1 MAFLN
6 KYIKGE
12 GFKYYYSLKIGAAIY
27 SIGEGE
33 NDENIITKLN
43 SDGNVIWE
51 KIYPFSEKISFRKLI
66 ACSNNSDFLVLG
78 TSIGNSLFLLRI
90 NSQGTILWKKK
101 LSSSIDYQMP
111 NSKDF
116 NTLVNLGN
124 ENYVF
129 GFTESLSS
137 ESSFTVVIKFDGNGT
152 ILAQKKLIFDDYVFE
167 LKGISSVSNKVGLY
181 GKSVTTNE
189 PINRGLIIEL
199 DTNLSSIIKIFE
211 SNTVGSVND
220 LIYKNQNYVV
230 RGGYSQNTFFVEF
243 SESSNNV
250 NIINTKHYQ
259 GPDISNVKYNNNHL
273 YTETYDRSEAII
285 SKIDYNFNPIW
296 TKKFEF
302 VNIQYALGILSHV
315 TNDDLI
321 LNNSLEINFDG
332 LQHAVIGSLDL
343 ELTSCRTSDEPI
355 VMLGNKMCTFYVA
368 DINYS
373 LTNLNYLFVN
383 ISNPT
388 VTSINSII
396 EVVCPDL
403 GNLCIK
409 DKTICLEYE
418 KLLESFTNCISEVKN
433 NITNYNNNLG
443 LFKDCFINF
452 LERLEIIEMNFPE
465 LRLRDYLQFQ
475 MTAIQN
481 YIRYED
487 EKELEKYYNEA
498 YSAVLFV
505 LEYLSQQGNCKC
517 QNILEITDYASIQS
531 GHIYLQSAGSEGED
545 SSKGIHLRWAMRD
558 GLSNHLPK
566 ANYATT
572 THNFNKSDDFV
583 KIYRAKYVPY
593 QVLLDFNSPP
603 LQVNESS
610 SQKNWVYEIDGKVF
624 HVHFRNTIKYNQVRA
639 TIDPLATTLFF
650 IKNYGNALLEIESK
664 TELSFKISP
673 QFEIFDTDN
682 SVKVEL
688 LSVPENKI
696 TAPKGATLRRKFSGE
711 EINEKPLLSEN
722 IRSIRFSSTNSHIVT
737 LSFEFYSDFI
747 INTKKDNNWQFLG
760 QYALTK
766 ESNVAF
772 QRLEPKPNCLS
783 TWLRYNDQAFVN
795 VANYQTKWIS
805 DDLPI
810 LERIATSIN
819 KYITLSD
826 ALNNPK
832 AIEIYPFE
840 NYEDVEAC
848 NLTDPNYDPNDP
860 DYDPYIP
867 ETPSDAIGIKIP
879 FLEVLLLGSMDY
891 HVARMLG
898 LGTLDLSS
906 VVFEGEYMYLAEY
919 VTFGDLKDGLGAREV
934 QHLYCSLP
942 TSLSDQRLPLPVDL
956 KEPVPGVFFNNGYNN
971 SEVDEDEEDEI
982 VDPEQNNFDAVELT
996 ADGYSPDGKTRY
1008 YTLYPEPLFDEES
1021 NAPFYYVNNEF
1032 IACESTDPVFAGLEY
1047 RKKGETKWIKPELS
1061 YNPNFFN
1068 VDTSGVPVEIT
1079 NETVELI
1086 IPDQGESLYTHAV
1099 KESGE
1104 LEYSSY
1110 GINWFSRATL
1120 SEIVHPVKT
1129 IIRPSNE
1136 LLPPSNVTA
1145 TLIQKESPLL
1155 LTSSNEQLLY
1165 TNNSNSDKTLVR
1177 LTFEYNHAQELI
1189 DYHQKING
1197 EIIPNYVEVENS
1209 KELFAEKIQVLFRD
1223 QVPNGI
1229 SGKIKEVIL
1238 LSDPL
1243 LVEVHTEPYSV
1254 YSSGIN
1260 NNIVPQTNPPTYN
1273 ETYVPFI
1280 VPGTENNFI
1289 GSILLVDGVEFI
1301 VHEVDTT
1308 GTYPK
1313 FIVFKADASGSL
1325 LNSEIDLG
1333 TQGLIPESGSL
1344 FMMVENM
1351 QNASIWGL
1359 PNASGYSI
1367 NIDLTEVHREDEIII
1382 KNVDCT
1388 TETHVQKFRGIYKN
1402 AIIEKIFEKVDEDGD
1417 GLFDLI
1423 IDDDDDPTNDE
1434 FVYKHLGL
1442 YKITFPNFQL
1452 IQHSQYNLVNNP
1464 TINSVEWYNGVVRLH
1479 TLSDVGNEPRKEFK
1493 VIRTENIGTSNDL
1506 ILYIEDLTF
1515 PTDPDLLSNYKGK
1528 LMSADDAVTSVNQMV
1543 NYYPGYKV
1551 YLYKD
1556 DNLGLNKDTVLPQGE
1571 DEVRYTVFGLRSW
1584 DLPDE
1589 FEDDNT
1595 EDFFSKMSVPALMFG
1610 NAIIEPVQPQK
1621 PTGGL
1626 YATRPDF
1633 FGKASYTFNTKYGT
1647 PEEIHK
1653 PYSVQFNRASDIQ
1666 FLSAIYNNTVSGYD
1680 INQEPILNT
1689 VQDVMRN
1696 IFMNGEE
1703 DFYVDRW
1710 NDLLSFTY
1718 PSGNFATFEDK
1729 TLPLPD
1735 NPNFITGIN
1744 DFVDAHNE
1752 FYGTTV
1758 PHLAS
1763 GFNLNTLVI
1772 PSSTQNAEL
1781 RVHHFLKDVL
1791 MNCFVPLTEIPI
1803 LYNYV
1808 NNVDYKPIPKKQ
1820 VIRDRNG
1827 NLLKPTDPDFDM
1839 APMMKRID
1847 PPSSQYES
1855 QFTDFGLDGASNAK
1869 YFYAVRE
1876 INNQLK
1882 TSEYSEILG
1891 PISLVNTAPPIAP
1904 EIIKVLPVL
1913 ENRVIGVA
1921 PSVQLQINAYPK
1933 AQNIA
1938 KISIYR
1944 ADNPSDALSIRT
1956 MKLVKVLDLEVE
1968 NLQDESKWIF
1978 EDDFSDLIE
1987 VPFGDPQFYKL
1998 TVSRRIRY
2006 NDKELANIVDYAP
2019 SEASKLIITNVV
2031 ENYSPISPQLD
2042 YYSEALN
2049 SNDELTNVVL
2059 HWQKTCYKA
2068 KYHLYKMNSQ
2078 GNWVKIHELQ
2088 TNDLDI
2094 YLPLEITD
2102 LATGT
2107 LYTLDT
2113 DGNVIY
2119 HHFKVVTEN
2128 TAGMMSREEYILT
2141 IHDESNWQDI
2151 GGIGDMII
2159 GGTFYI
2165 R

>member
-12 GFKYYYSLKIGAAIY
+12 GFKYNYSLKVGAAIY
-27 SIGEGE
+27 NIGEGE
-33 NDENIITKLN
+33 NEESIITKLN
-43 SDGNVIWE
+43 SDGNVLWE
-51 KIYPFSEKISFRKLI
+51 KIYPFNENISFRKLI

-78 TSIGNSLFLLRI
+78 TSSENSLFLLRI

-101 LSSSIDYQMP
+101 LSDPISYNMP
-111 NSKDF
+111 DTKDF
-116 NTLVNLGN
+116 NTLIDLGN
-124 ENYVF
+124 ENYVI
-129 GFTESLSS
+129 GFTESISP
-137 ESSFTVVIKFDGNGT
+137 ESSFTVVIKFDANGT
-152 ILAQKKLIFDDYVFE
+152 IIAQKKLTFDDYVFE
-167 LKGISSVSNKVGLY
+167 LKGVSSVSNKVGLY
-181 GKSVTTNE
+181 GRSVTINE
-189 PINRGLIIEL
+189 PKNRGLIIEL
-199 DTNLSSIIKIFE
+199 DANLNSIIKIFE
-211 SNTVGSVND
+211 SDTIGSVND
-220 LIYKNQNYVV
+220 LIYKNQNYFV
-230 RGGYSQNTFFVEF
+230 RGGYSQDTFFVEF
-243 SESSNNV
+243 SESGNNV

-259 GPDISNVKYNNNHL
+259 GPVIYNLKYNNNHL
-273 YTETYDRSEAII
+273 YTETYDRFHTII
-285 SKIDYNFNPIW
+285 SKIDYNFNSIW

-302 VNIQYALGILSHV
+302 INVHYALGILSHV
-315 TNDDLI
+315 TNDDII
-321 LNNSLEINFDG
+321 LNNSLEIYFNG

-343 ELTSCRTSDEPI
+343 ELSSCRTSDEPI
-355 VMLGNKMCTFYVA
+355 VILGNKMCIFYVA
-368 DINYS
+368 DINHS
-373 LTNLNYLFVN
+373 LTNLNYSFVN

-388 VTSINSII
+388 VTSINSTI
-396 EVVCPDL
+396 EVICPDL
-403 GNLCIK
+403 GNPCIK
-409 DKTICLEYE
+409 DEKICAEYE
-418 KLLESFTNCISEVKN
+418 KLLESFTKCIEEVKIKN
-433 NITNYNNNLG
+433 PDYLKNLAV
-443 LFKDCFINF
+443 FKNCYTKF
-452 LERLEIIEMNFPE
+452 LEAFYIIDKNYSQFKLSE
-465 LRLRDYLQFQ
+465 YLQFQ
-475 MTAIQN
+475 INAIKF
-481 YIRYED
+481 YIENKGD
-487 EKELEKYYNEA
+487 KELEKYYYDA
-498 YSAVLFV
+498 LSAVEFI
-505 LEYLSQQGNCKC
+505 LEYLSQLGNCKC
-517 QNILEITDYASIQS
+517 QNTLDLTDYASIQS
-531 GHIYLQSAGSEGED
+531 GNLYLQSAGSKGED
-545 SSKGIHLRWAMRD
+545 STKGIHLRWALREA
-558 GLSNHLPK
+558 LSEHLPK

-593 QVLLDFNSPP
+593 QVTLDFKNAP
-603 LQVNESS
+603 LQVNESGN
-610 SQKNWVYEIDGKVF
+610 QKNWVYEINGKVF

-639 TIDPLATTLFF
+639 SIDPIANTLVF
-650 IKNYGNALLEIESK
+650 IKNYGNALIEIENK
-664 TELSFKISP
+664 TELSFKIST
-673 QFEIFDTDN
+673 QFEILDN
-682 SVKVEL
+682 DNYVKTEL

-696 TAPKGATLRRKFSGE
+696 TSPKGASLRKKYSAE
-711 EINEKPLLSEN
+711 ELNQRPLLSEN
-722 IRSIRFSSTNSHIVT
+722 IRSIRFSSNNAHILL

-747 INTKKDNNWQFLG
+747 INTKKENKWQLLG
-760 QYALTK
+760 KYALTK
-766 ESNVAF
+766 ETNVAF
-772 QRLEPKPNCLS
+772 QRLEPQPNCLS
-783 TWLRYNDQAFVN
+783 NWLRYNDQAFVN
-795 VANYQTKWIS
+795 IANYQTKWS
-805 DDLPI
+805 SNDLPI
-810 LERIATSIN
+810 FERIATSVE
-819 KYITLSD
+819 KYISLSD

-840 NYEDVEAC
+840 NYDDVEAC

-860 DYDPYIP
+860 NSEPDYDPYIP
-867 ETPSDAIGIKIP
+867 ETPLETTGIEIP
-879 FLEVLLLGSMDY
+879 YLDVLLLGSLDY
-891 HVARMLG
+891 HIARMIG
-898 LGTLDLSS
+898 LGTLDLNPL
-906 VVFEGEYMYLAEY
+906 VFEGEYMYLSEY
-919 VTFGDLKDGLGAREV
+919 VSLGDLKDGLGAREV

-942 TSLSDQRLPLPVDL
+942 TSLADQRLPLPVDL
-956 KEPVPGVFFNNGYNN
+956 KEPVPGVFFNNGYND
-971 SEVDEDEEDEI
+971 SDVDEEEEI

-1008 YTLYPEPLFDEES
+1008 FSLYPEPLFDEED
-1021 NAPFYYVNNEF
+1021 NAPFYYVSNEF
-1032 IACESTDPVFAGLEY
+1032 IACETTDPVFAGLEY

-1068 VDTSGVPVEIT
+1068 VDTSGVPAEFT

-1086 IPDQGESLYTHAV
+1086 IPEQGESLYTHAI

-1110 GINWFSRATL
+1110 GINWFSRAKA
-1120 SEIVHPVKT
+1120 SDIIHEVKT
-1129 IIRPSNE
+1129 IIKPSNE

-1155 LTSSNEQLLY
+1155 LTSSTEQLLY
-1165 TNNSNSDKTLVR
+1165 TNNSNPDKTLVR
-1177 LTFEYNHAQELI
+1177 MTFEYNHAQELI

-1197 EIIPNYVEVENS
+1197 EIIPNYVEVHNS

-1229 SGKIKEVIL
+1229 SGKIKEIIL

-1260 NNIVPQTNPPTYN
+1260 NNIIPQTNPPTYN
-1273 ETYVPFI
+1273 ETYIPSI
-1280 VPGTENNFI
+1280 IPGTENNFI
-1289 GSILLVDGVEFI
+1289 GSILLVDGIEFI
-1301 VHEVDTT
+1301 VHEVDNT

-1325 LNSEIDLG
+1325 LNSETDLG
-1333 TQGLIPESGSL
+1333 TQGLIPQSGSL

-1351 QNASIWGL
+1351 QNTSIWGL
-1359 PNASGYSI
+1359 PNASGFSV

-1382 KNVDCT
+1382 KNIDCS

-1402 AIIEKIFEKVDEDGD
+1402 AIIEKVLEKVDEDGD
-1417 GLFDLI
+1417 GEYDTI
-1423 IDDDDDPTNDE
+1423 GGN
-1434 FVYKHLGL
+1434 FVLKHLGL

-1452 IQHSQYNLVNNP
+1452 AQHSQYNLVNNP
-1464 TINSVEWYNGVVRLH
+1464 NANSVEWYNGIVRLH
-1479 TLSDVGNEPRKEFK
+1479 TLSDIGNEPRKEFK
-1493 VIRTENIGTSNDL
+1493 VIRTENIGTSNNL

-1515 PTDPDLLSNYKGK
+1515 PTDPILFNLYKGK
-1528 LMSADDAVTSVNQMV
+1528 LIPDNTSSINQMV

-1584 DLPDE
+1584 DLPNE
-1589 FEDDNT
+1589 FQNDNIEDY
-1595 EDFFSKMSVPALMFG
+1595 FSKMSVPALMFA

-1626 YATRPDF
+1626 YATRPDY

-1647 PEEIHK
+1647 LQQIHK

-1666 FLSAIYNNTVSGYD
+1666 FLSAIYDNTVRGYD
-1680 INQEPILNT
+1680 SNQEPILNT

-1710 NDLLSFTY
+1710 NDLLSFNY
-1718 PSGNFATFEDK
+1718 PSGNFATFEGK

-1752 FYGTTV
+1752 FYNTTV

-1763 GFNLNTLVI
+1763 GFNLNTVVI
-1772 PSSTQNAEL
+1772 PTSPQNAEL
-1781 RVHHFLKDVL
+1781 RVWHFLKDVL

-1808 NNVDYKPIPKKQ
+1808 NDANYKPIPKKQ

-1839 APMMKRID
+1839 APMMKRVD
-1847 PPSSQYES
+1847 PPGNQYES

-1904 EIIKVLPVL
+1904 EIIKVIPVL

-1921 PSVQLQINAYPK
+1921 PSLQLQINAYPK

-1938 KISIYR
+1938 KVSIYR

-1956 MKLVKVLDLEVE
+1956 MKLVRVLDLEVE
-1968 NLQDESKWIF
+1968 NLLDESKWIF
-1978 EDDFSDLIE
+1978 EDDFSDLPE
-1987 VPFGDPQFYKL
+1987 VPFGDPLFYKL

-2006 NDKELANIVDYAP
+2006 NDKELTNIVDYAP

-2031 ENYSPISPQLD
+2031 ENYSPLSPKLD
-2042 YYSEALN
+2042 YYSEPLN
-2049 SNDELTNVVL
+2049 SNNELTTVVL
-2059 HWQKTCYKA
+2059 HWQKACYKA

-2078 GNWVKIHELQ
+2078 GNWLKIHELQ
-2088 TNDLDI
+2088 TNDQDV
-2094 YLPLEITD
+2094 YLPLELTD

-2107 LYTLDT
+2107 LSTLDS

-2119 HHFKVVTEN
+2119 NHFKVITEN
-2128 TAGMMSREEYILT
+2128 TASMTSREEYILT
-2141 IHDESNWQDI
+2141 IHNESNWQDI

>member
-12 GFKYYYSLKIGAAIY
+12 GFKYNYSLKIGAAIY
-27 SIGEGE
+27 NIGEGE
-33 NDENIITKLN
+33 NEENIITKLN
-43 SDGNVIWE
+43 SDGNVLWE
-51 KIYPFSEKISFRKLI
+51 KIYPFNENISFRKLI

-78 TSIGNSLFLLRI
+78 TSSGNSLFLLRI
-90 NSQGTILWKKK
+90 NSQGTILWKKR

-111 NSKDF
+111 NTKDF
-116 NTLVNLGN
+116 NTLINLGN
-124 ENYVF
+124 ENYVI
-129 GFTESLSS
+129 GFTESISS
-137 ESSFTVVIKFDGNGT
+137 ENSFTVIIKFDANGT
-152 ILAQKKLIFDDYVFE
+152 ILAQKRLTFDNYIFE
-167 LKGISSVSNKVGLY
+167 LNGISSVSNKIGLY
-181 GKSVTTNE
+181 GRSVTNNE

-211 SNTVGSVND
+211 SDTVGSVND
-220 LIYKNQNYVV
+220 LIYKNQNYFV
-230 RGGYSQNTFFVEF
+230 RGRTYDQHDFFVEF
-243 SESSNNV
+243 SESGNNV

-259 GPDISNVKYNNNHL
+259 GPVIYNLKYNDNHL
-273 YTETYDRSEAII
+273 YTETYNRFDAII

-302 VNIQYALGILSHV
+302 VNIHYALGILSQV
-315 TNDDLI
+315 TNDDII
-321 LNNSLEINFDG
+321 LNNSLEIYFNG

-343 ELTSCRTSDEPI
+343 ELSSCRTSDETI
-355 VMLGNKMCTFYVA
+355 VLLGNKMCTFYLA
-368 DINYS
+368 DINHS
-373 LTNLNYLFVN
+373 LTNLNYSFVN
-383 ISNPT
+383 ISNST
-388 VTSINSII
+388 VASINSTI
-396 EVVCPDL
+396 EVICPDL
-403 GNLCIK
+403 GNPCIK
-409 DKTICLEYE
+409 DEKICEEYE
-418 KLLESFTNCISEVKN
+418 KLLESFTKCIEEVKSKN
-433 NITNYNNNLG
+433 PDYLKNLAV
-443 LFKDCFINF
+443 FKNCFTKF
-452 LERLEIIEMNFPE
+452 LEAFYIIDKNYPQFKLSE
-465 LRLRDYLQFQ
+465 YLQFQ
-475 MTAIQN
+475 INAIKFF
-481 YIRYED
+481 IDYEGD
-487 EKELEKYYNEA
+487 KELEKYYNDA
-498 YSAVLFV
+498 LSAVQFI
-505 LEYLSQQGNCKC
+505 LEYLSQLGNCKC
-517 QNILEITDYASIQS
+517 QNTLDLTDYASIQS
-531 GHIYLQSAGSEGED
+531 GNLYLQSAGSKGEE
-545 SSKGIHLRWAMRD
+545 STKGIHLRWTLREA
-558 GLSNHLPK
+558 LSEHLPK

-583 KIYRAKYVPY
+583 KIYRGKYVPY
-593 QVLLDFNSPP
+593 QVTLDFKNAP
-603 LQVNESS
+603 LQVNESGN
-610 SQKNWVYEIDGKVF
+610 QKNWVYEINGKVF
-624 HVHFRNTIKYNQVRA
+624 HVYFRNTIKYNQVRA
-639 TIDPLATTLFF
+639 SIDPIANTLVF
-650 IKNYGNALLEIESK
+650 IKNYGNALIEIENK
-664 TELSFKISP
+664 TELSFKVSTK
-673 QFEIFDTDN
+673 FEILDSN
-682 SVKVEL
+682 NYVKTEL

-696 TAPKGATLRRKFSGE
+696 TSPKGASLRKKYSAE
-711 EINEKPLLSEN
+711 ELNQRPLLSEN
-722 IRSIRFSSTNSHIVT
+722 IRSIRFSSNNAHILL

-747 INTKKDNNWQFLG
+747 INTKKENKWQLLG
-760 QYALTK
+760 KYALTK
-766 ESNVAF
+766 EANVAF
-772 QRLEPKPNCLS
+772 QRLEPQPNCLS
-783 TWLRYNDQAFVN
+783 NWLRYNDQAFVN
-795 VANYQTKWIS
+795 VANYQTKWS
-805 DDLPI
+805 SNDLPI
-810 LERIATSIN
+810 FERIATSVE

-840 NYEDVEAC
+840 NYDDVEAC

-860 DYDPYIP
+860 NSEPDYDPYIP
-867 ETPSDAIGIKIP
+867 ETPLESTGIEIP
-879 FLEVLLLGSMDY
+879 YLDVLLLGSLDY
-891 HVARMLG
+891 HIARMIG
-898 LGTLDLSS
+898 LGTLDFNPL
-906 VVFEGEYMYLAEY
+906 VFEGEYMYLSEY
-919 VTFGDLKDGLGAREV
+919 ISLGDLKDGLGAREV

-942 TSLSDQRLPLPVDL
+942 TSLADQRLPLPVDL
-956 KEPVPGVFFNNGYNN
+956 KEPVPGVFFNNGYND
-971 SEVDEDEEDEI
+971 SDVDEEEEI

-1008 YTLYPEPLFDEES
+1008 FSLYPEPLFDEES
-1021 NAPFYYVNNEF
+1021 NAPFYYVTNEF
-1032 IACESTDPVFAGLEY
+1032 IACETTDPVFAGLEY
-1047 RKKGETKWIKPELS
+1047 RKKGETNWIKPELS

-1068 VDTSGVPVEIT
+1068 VDTSGVPIEFT

-1086 IPDQGESLYTHAV
+1086 IPEQGESLYTHAI

-1104 LEYSSY
+1104 IEYSSY
-1110 GINWFSRATL
+1110 GINWFSRAKA
-1120 SEIVHPVKT
+1120 SEIVHEVKT
-1129 IIRPSNE
+1129 IISPNNE

-1155 LTSSNEQLLY
+1155 LTSSTEQLLY
-1165 TNNSNSDKTLVR
+1165 TNNSNPDKTLVR
-1177 LTFEYNHAQELI
+1177 MTFEYNHAQELI

-1197 EIIPNYVEVENS
+1197 EIIPNYVEVHNS

-1229 SGKIKEVIL
+1229 SGKIKEIIL

-1273 ETYVPFI
+1273 ETYVPSI
-1280 VPGTENNFI
+1280 IPETENNFI
-1289 GSILLVDGVEFI
+1289 GSILLVDGIEFI
-1301 VHEVDTT
+1301 VHEVDNT

-1325 LNSEIDLG
+1325 LDSEIDLG

-1351 QNASIWGL
+1351 QNTSIWGL
-1359 PNASGYSI
+1359 PNASGFSV
-1367 NIDLTEVHREDEIII
+1367 NIDLTKVHREDEIII

-1402 AIIEKIFEKVDEDGD
+1402 AIIEKVLEKVDEDGD
-1417 GLFDLI
+1417 GEYDTI
-1423 IDDDDDPTNDE
+1423 GGN
-1434 FVYKHLGL
+1434 FVLKHLGL
-1442 YKITFPNFQL
+1442 YKITFPDFQL
-1452 IQHSQYNLVNNP
+1452 AQHSQYNLVNNP
-1464 TINSVEWYNGVVRLH
+1464 NVNSVEWYNGIVRLH
-1479 TLSDVGNEPRKEFK
+1479 TLSDIGNEPRKEFK

-1515 PTDPDLLSNYKGK
+1515 PTDPILFNLYKGK
-1528 LMSADDAVTSVNQMV
+1528 LIPDNTTSINQMV

-1584 DLPDE
+1584 DLPNE
-1589 FEDDNT
+1589 FQNDNT
-1595 EDFFSKMSVPALMFG
+1595 EDFFSKMSVPALMFA

-1621 PTGGL
+1621 PTGGF
-1626 YATRPDF
+1626 YATRPDY

-1653 PYSVQFNRASDIQ
+1653 PYSVQFNRASDVQ
-1666 FLSAIYNNTVSGYD
+1666 FLSAIYDNTVLGYD
-1680 INQEPILNT
+1680 SNQEPILNT
-1689 VQDVMRN
+1689 VQNVMRN

-1710 NDLLSFTY
+1710 NDLLSFNY
-1718 PSGNFATFEDK
+1718 SSGNFATFEGK

-1763 GFNLNTLVI
+1763 GFNLNTIVI
-1772 PSSTQNAEL
+1772 PTSPQNAEL
-1781 RVHHFLKDVL
+1781 RVYHFLKDVL

-1808 NNVDYKPIPKKQ
+1808 NDANYKPIPKKQ

-1839 APMMKRID
+1839 APMMKRVD
-1847 PPSSQYES
+1847 PSGSQYES

-1904 EIIKVLPVL
+1904 EIIKVIPIL
-1913 ENRVIGVA
+1913 ENRVIGVT

-1938 KISIYR
+1938 KVSIYR

-1978 EDDFSDLIE
+1978 EDDFSDLSE
-1987 VPFGDPQFYKL
+1987 VPFGDPLFYRL

-2019 SEASKLIITNVV
+2019 SEASKIIITNVV
-2031 ENYSPISPQLD
+2031 ENYSPLSPKLD
-2042 YYSEALN
+2042 YYSEPLN
-2049 SNDELTNVVL
+2049 SSNELTTVVL

-2078 GNWVKIHELQ
+2078 GNWVKIYELQ
-2088 TNDLDI
+2088 TNDQDI
-2094 YLPLEITD
+2094 YLPLETTD

-2107 LYTLDT
+2107 LSTLDS
-2113 DGNVIY
+2113 DANVIY
-2119 HHFKVVTEN
+2119 NHFKVITEN
-2128 TAGMMSREEYILT
+2128 TAGMTSREEYILT
-2141 IHDESNWQDI
+2141 IHNESNWQDI